1 MTEIGGRTATTIT
14 KAKDTVSVTMVLLLL
29 LRQVSSSTAAS
40 LAGTAASRPAFV
52 TARTTDGVAFPRRPR
67 PFFSAIR
74 QEVSYGSGDDGV
86 DGDVGSESALNDMKS
101 EAVDGI
107 LPRPRRSKNR
117 FRQHVN
123 PLARKYQAPTPLAD
137 DWYRNVFEHSPAGSG
152 APLIV
157 DIGCAK
163 GNFALEMAGS
173 EREGVEW
180 GGGPSY
186 NHLGLE
192 IRENCVEFAM
202 ERARRMD
209 SKNVHYLQCNA
220 NVDLER
226 ILRSANVSLSGKEG
240 GGVALTHVHIQFPDP
255 HFKKAHAKRKVVT
268 EELVQTIALFMAEGS
283 SVFLQSDIQ
292 DVLDDMRSRFRAT
305 PWFNDISTDPLE
317 YLGFN
322 PTGVPTEREI
332 SVLKKGLEVYRTVMI
347 RNKVEAAS
355 I

>member
-14 KAKDTVSVTMVLLLL
+14 KAKDTVLVTMVLLLL
-29 LRQVSSSTAAS
+29 LRQVSSSKAAS
-40 LAGTAASRPAFV
+40 LVGTAASRPAFV
-52 TARTTDGVAFPRRPR
+52 TAWTTDGVAFPRHPL
-67 PFFSAIR
+67 PLFSVIR
-74 QEVSYGSGDDGV
+74 QEVSYGSGNDGV
-86 DGDVGSESALNDMKS
+86 DGDVGSEISLNDVKS

-137 DWYRNVFEHSPAGSG
+137 GWYRNVFEQSPG

-163 GNFALEMAGS
+163 GNFALELAGS

-202 ERARRMD
+202 ERARRID

-226 ILRSANVSLSGKEG
+226 ILRSANVSLSGQEVDG
-240 GGVALTHVHIQFPDP
+240 IALTHVHIQFPDP
-255 HFKKAHAKRKVVT
+255 HFKKSHAKRKVVT
-268 EELVQTIALFMAEGS
+268 EELVQTIALFMSEGS

-292 DVLDDMRSRFRAT
+292 DVLDDMRSLFRAA
-305 PWFNDISTDPLE
+305 PWFNDISADPLE

-332 SVLKKGLEVYRTVMI
+332 SVLKKGLKVYRTVMI
-347 RNKVEAAS
+347 RNKVEVSS